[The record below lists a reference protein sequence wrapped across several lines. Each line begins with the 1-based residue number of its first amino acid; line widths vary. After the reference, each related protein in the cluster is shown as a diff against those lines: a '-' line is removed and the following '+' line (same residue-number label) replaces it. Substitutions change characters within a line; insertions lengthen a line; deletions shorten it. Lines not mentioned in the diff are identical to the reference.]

1 MSGGNWRD
9 EYIESAIDCLIQG
22 NTADALAILT
32 SLVTHDTDHFDES

>member
-1 MSGGNWRD
+1 MSGGNWRE

-32 SLVTHDTDHFDES
+32 SLVTDYTDQVDES